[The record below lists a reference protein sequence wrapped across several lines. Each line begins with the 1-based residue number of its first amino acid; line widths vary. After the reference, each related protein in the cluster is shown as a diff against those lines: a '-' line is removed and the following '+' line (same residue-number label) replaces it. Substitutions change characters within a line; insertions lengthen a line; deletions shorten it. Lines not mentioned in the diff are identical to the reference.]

1 MRNQIGT
8 CTARRKRNMADNNN
22 RYDKPGSMDISDFH
36 IAGFFKSLQSLK
48 ACLPSDDMTIPAHKW
63 RSCLLPLTSGNTI
76 INLRLQY
83 LIQESMRMTTI
94 AIIEDDTYIGGLLDE
109 TLTQEGYSVIR
120 AYSGTEALLLLEK
133 KRPDLILLDL
143 MLPGLTGEEL
153 LPRLKGIPV
162 IVLSARAGIDDKVKL
177 LTEGAA
183 DYMTKPFDIRELLA
197 RVAVQLRKASQA
209 DNDVLTASDLHLDI
223 QARLLEVNNHTLHLT
238 RTETAILKL
247 LMQNPGQVI
256 AKSVLLDRISLEVPD
271 CTESSLKVH
280 VSNLRKKLKTVS
292 DREYIESVW
301 GIGFR
306 LLVE

>member
-1 MRNQIGT
+1 
-8 CTARRKRNMADNNN
+8 
-22 RYDKPGSMDISDFH
+22 
-36 IAGFFKSLQSLK
+36 
-48 ACLPSDDMTIPAHKW
+48 
-63 RSCLLPLTSGNTI
+63 
-76 INLRLQY
+76 
-83 LIQESMRMTTI
+83 MTTI
-94 AIIEDDTYIGGLLDE
+94 AIIEDDTYIGGLLEE

-133 KRPDLILLDL
+133 RRPDLILLDL

-153 LPRLKGIPV
+153 LPRLGGIPV

-197 RVAVQLRKASQA
+197 RIAVQLRKTSQA
-209 DNDVLTASDLHLDI
+209 DSEFLTVGELNLDVPTQLLNVSCQQPDSNRSLEPGSEPMPDN
-223 QARLLEVNNHTLHLT
+223 QAPNLISQTLHLT
-238 RTETAILKL
+238 KTEAAILKL

-256 AKSVLLDRISLEVPD
+256 AKSVLLDRISMEVPE

-306 LLVE
+306 LYLS